1 MKILKIFVRSNM
13 VASEQMNLKL
23 VKQKRDVVVLSL
35 CSVLTFK
42 LQWQTE
48 TKKEYRLLRWQ
59 NDMT

>member
-1 MKILKIFVRSNM
+1 M